1 MHELQMFHCHE
12 LTEENYGSACMIR
25 QPRWQARSFTMTSR
39 MLRQRLGR
47 CTRRC
52 PWRRSRRRRQPGA
65 CTIRLT
71 RLDTRMRRLMS
82 MRLDWCA
89 QQWRRSRWRRRL
101 RRRRRRSTSLAKVEV
116 DLQQSAPCAWTRPSL
131 RYTGP
136 ASADTA
142 SVKFAATVCY
152 RRAMSYVLSVEARS
166 RRTFLSSMCCSVS
179 LHSNAMPL
187 PRMSAELW
195 RRTSTPSASGPTGH
209 TSSAQSKRGVSER
222 CWRCFVARIRQVP
235 DGAGTIGVSF

>member
-101 RRRRRRSTSLAKVEV
+101 RRRRRRTTSLAKVEV

-142 SVKFAATVCY
+142 SVKFAPY
-152 RRAMSYVLSVEARS
+152 RPLSHSTQGEASSPRALEAD
-166 RRTFLSSMCCSVS
+166 
-179 LHSNAMPL
+179 
-187 PRMSAELW
+187 
-195 RRTSTPSASGPTGH
+195 
-209 TSSAQSKRGVSER
+209 ER
-222 CWRCFVARIRQVP
+222 V
-235 DGAGTIGVSF
+235 